1 MNKIKKK
8 CQNSIQIMKTNSSS
22 CAFNAMAHG
31 TKIEVETNFNLANA
45 MFV

>member
-1 MNKIKKK
+1 MIQIKSES
-8 CQNSIQIMKTNSSS
+8 QNLIQIMKTNSSS